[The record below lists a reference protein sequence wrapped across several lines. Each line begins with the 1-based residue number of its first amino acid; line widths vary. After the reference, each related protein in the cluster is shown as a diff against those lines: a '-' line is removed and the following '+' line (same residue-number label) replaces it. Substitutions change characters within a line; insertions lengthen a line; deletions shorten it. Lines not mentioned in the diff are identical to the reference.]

1 MDLGKYE
8 DASQFTSSIS
18 TKKETSFDSFHFQPL
33 LQGVA
38 WYFERYTRTC
48 TRTRFE
54 RSTNCPEPEFRSHF
68 SQLYFRNLGS
78 VLAKFGG
85 RLSKFRSER
94 NLLTLFGGRISN
106 ETLAQGIQRE
116 VITRTRVH
124 DSRLIRHLAAAISH
138 LTRVQRIERSSSE
151 RRSDHTVLRRASV
164 QPPGASFPH

>member
-1 MDLGKYE
+1 MASLGKYE

-94 NLLTLFGGRISN
+94 NLLIYLGAYQTKLWLRAFN
-106 ETLAQGIQRE
+106 
-116 VITRTRVH
+116 
-124 DSRLIRHLAAAISH
+124 
-138 LTRVQRIERSSSE
+138 ERSSRE
-151 RRSDHTVLRRASV
+151 HEFTTLD
-164 QPPGASFPH
+164 